1 MSLGRQ
7 ALRGGAITLMG
18 QWARYVVQLLSLVV
32 LARLLSPDDFGV
44 IGMVAV
50 AVALGELVRD
60 AGLTNGAIQRSEITR
75 AEQSTLFYL
84 NVGFGS
90 LVAVIIAA
98 LAFPFASFYDVDEV
112 APVMLVMATIPIVSG
127 LAAQHLVDLTRAF
140 KFGRIATADVA
151 GSIAGTSG
159 AIVAAAL
166 GAGVWAL
173 VILNLG
179 QAIVRTAVLMTGSSL
194 RPGRPAPLR
203 EVAGVLRFGR
213 NLFFVQ
219 LLDYASR
226 NVDNLVIGRT
236 AGAASLGLYTR
247 AYQLLLLPLQQINAP
262 LTRVALPVL
271 SRLKD
276 TPDRFLHY
284 LRVVTIAVS
293 YLGVTVLTVCVVA
306 APEMIDVALGP
317 KWGGAVDLFRALA
330 VAGIFQAVGYVAY
343 WLFMS
348 LDRTGVHV
356 RYALIAKPA
365 VVVGFIVGAHFGDA
379 LGVALAYSIVTAL
392 TVPLSIVMA
401 CRGTFVPTTFVLSIV
416 GRAATLGIL
425 LSGGLWAS
433 RDDAFGIGGW
443 LTLAGTLV
451 LVACIVLHPG
461 YRRDLAGLR
470 DVKNLVRRKPALA
483 SA

>member
-1 MSLGRQ
+1 
-7 ALRGGAITLMG
+7 MG